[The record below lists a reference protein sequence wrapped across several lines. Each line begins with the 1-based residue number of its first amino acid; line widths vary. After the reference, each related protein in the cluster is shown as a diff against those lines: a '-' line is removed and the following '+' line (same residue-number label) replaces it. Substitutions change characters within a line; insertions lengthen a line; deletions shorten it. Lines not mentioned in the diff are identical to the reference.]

1 MDMKIAIISDIHGNR
16 TALDA
21 VLADL
26 TAEAPD
32 QIICLG
38 DVVVTGPQPRA
49 ALARVRELGCPVVM
63 GNADEWILAPT
74 PFDIEDESD
83 QILYDIES
91 WGANRLSKEDKAFI
105 SSFQATN
112 AVELG
117 HGRSLLCFH
126 GSPGSNTGLIEAA
139 TPDDELAEKL
149 DGYEAAVFA
158 GGHTHTPL
166 LRRFRDSLI
175 LNPGSVGLPFVTR
188 AGGERRNP
196 AWAEYA
202 LLAEENGRFAITLRR
217 VPYRLEALR
226 AAVTES
232 EMPHAA
238 AYLADWIPGEEA

>member
-1 MDMKIAIISDIHGNR
+1 MKIAIISDIHGNL

-21 VLADL
+21 VLDEL
-26 TAEAPD
+26 TKEAPD

-63 GNADEWILAPT
+63 GNTDEWILAPT
-74 PFDIEDESD
+74 PFAIKDESD
-83 QILYDIES
+83 QILYDVEL
-91 WGANRLSKEDKAFI
+91 WGANQLSEDDKAFI
-105 SSFQATN
+105 RTFQATI

-117 HGRSLLCFH
+117 SGRSLLCFH
-126 GSPGSNTGLIEAA
+126 GSPGSNTGVIEAT
-139 TPDDELAEKL
+139 TPDEELAGKL
-149 DGYEAAVFA
+149 NGYAADVFA

-175 LNPGSVGLPFVTR
+175 LNPGSVGLPFVT
-188 AGGERRNP
+188 AADGQRRNP

-202 LLAEENGRFAITLRR
+202 LLARENGRFAVTLHR
-217 VPYRLEALR
+217 VPYRLETLR
-226 AAVTES
+226 AAVAVS
-232 EMPHAA
+232 GMPHAA